1 MYNPKST
8 IAEEFIDNEE
18 VLASL
23 EFAKNNKNNVQLIE
37 KILDKAKLGKG
48 LTHKSGKLLSHGGF
62 SAAHKAAQCNLH
74 QKLSS
79 KNLFVFSTKSRSS
92 ACEKST
98 LFHIFWA

>member
-37 KILDKAKLGKG
+37 KILDKHENKLDRHSDEIYY
-48 LTHKSGKLLSHGGF
+48 L
-62 SAAHKAAQCNLH
+62 N
-74 QKLSS
+74 S
-79 KNLFVFSTKSRSS
+79 KVHAF
-92 ACEKST
+92 
-98 LFHIFWA
+98 

>member
-48 LTHKSGKLLSHGGF
+48 LTHREAAVLLE
-62 SAAHKAAQCNLH
+62 
-74 QKLSS
+74 
-79 KNLFVFSTKSRSS
+79 
-92 ACEKST
+92 CESCKEN
-98 LFHIFWA
+98 